1 MSVRI
6 EKADRRDLPIFA
18 EMEQEPDTREFIT
31 PYTLEKHIE
40 KFSSPEI
47 VYLRI
52 LSGEQVV
59 GFFLLA
65 LDSDGVSVEFRRV
78 VIKNKGRGIGQI
90 AITRMEEFC
99 RLNLDRTRI
108 WLDVLEQNTRG
119 RHVYEKLGYRK
130 FDSGFLDEKPLLLYE
145 RIL

>member
-1 MSVRI
+1 MSVHI
-6 EKADRRDLPIFA
+6 KKADRSDLPIFA
-18 EMEQEPDTREFIT
+18 DMEQEPDTREFVT
-31 PYTLEKHIE
+31 PYTLETHIE

-52 LSGEQVV
+52 LSDEQVV

-65 LDSDGVSVEFRRV
+65 LDPDGVSVEFRRI
-78 VIKNKGRGIGQI
+78 VITNKGSGIGQI

-99 RLNLDRTRI
+99 RLNLNRSRV

-119 RHVYEKLGYRK
+119 RHVYEKLGYRQ
-130 FDSGFLDEKPLLLYE
+130 FDSGFLDGKPLLLYE
-145 RIL
+145 KIL